1 MVFMMM
7 RNIKA
12 FRFFSTLFDCRSVNW
27 TLDGSRSTVC
37 LIQGFLNECVWI
49 HKHPSVFLQELFSVR
64 HQSNKSQRTMS
75 CAVSV
80 TRSASYITHIWTLG
94 RKQMDWFL
102 WVLVKHSHCTHTHT
116 HTCFW
121 VQVRQEYSRL
131 FRHVPLGEGEEKC
144 THTHTLSEKL
154 TQNEWLL
161 LCSGVSSVPWLML
174 IFITWR
180 TSDLTGFITA
190 LLHLSGEW
198 GIILDWPSDY
208 GIAINQMLLIL
219 FDVVYA
225 VIFMWRIALMWDIFC
240 TSDFCEYITMCK
252 QNSKSTPNTIKKKQ
266 KKKQYVSELG
276 LSND

>member
-1 MVFMMM
+1 V
-7 RNIKA
+7 K
-12 FRFFSTLFDCRSVNW
+12 DCRCVFV
-27 TLDGSRSTVC
+27 TLEISLSMSPSWD
-37 LIQGFLNECVWI
+37 FLLCVWI

-144 THTHTLSEKL
+144 THTHTHTHTHTLKNSHRMSDCCCV
-154 TQNEWLL
+154 Q
-161 LCSGVSSVPWLML
+161 VSPQC
-174 IFITWR
+174 
-180 TSDLTGFITA
+180 
-190 LLHLSGEW
+190 
-198 GIILDWPSDY
+198 LD
-208 GIAINQMLLIL
+208 
-219 FDVVYA
+219 
-225 VIFMWRIALMWDIFC
+225 
-240 TSDFCEYITMCK
+240 
-252 QNSKSTPNTIKKKQ
+252 
-266 KKKQYVSELG
+266 
-276 LSND
+276 

>member
-1 MVFMMM
+1 M

-37 LIQGFLNECVWI
+37 LIQGFLNEYVWI

-116 HTCFW
+116 RAFESRWDRNTLDCLDTSHWGRVKRNAHT
-121 VQVRQEYSRL
+121 
-131 FRHVPLGEGEEKC
+131 HTH
-144 THTHTLSEKL
+144 THTHTLWKTHTEWVTAAVFRCLLSAL
-154 TQNEWLL
+154 TNVDLHHVKNL
-161 LCSGVSSVPWLML
+161 RSHRLHFCISSSFWWV
-174 IFITWR
+174 R
-180 TSDLTGFITA
+180 N
-190 LLHLSGEW
+190 H
-198 GIILDWPSDY
+198 
-208 GIAINQMLLIL
+208 
-219 FDVVYA
+219 
-225 VIFMWRIALMWDIFC
+225 
-240 TSDFCEYITMCK
+240 
-252 QNSKSTPNTIKKKQ
+252 
-266 KKKQYVSELG
+266 LG
-276 LSND
+276 LAQRLWHCN